1 MTIVRTAAI
10 VLAALLFG
18 LALFQ
23 LALAAGVPWGRAAFG
38 GFTERP
44 GTSLRVSAA
53 VATVIWAAAALI
65 VLRRAGL
72 AVWSPLPSGWVPVAA
87 WAIVGVLAL
96 SIAVNAVSPS
106 VLEKA
111 IWIPFG
117 VVATALAFVVA
128 LTSTAAQAP

>member
-18 LALFQ
+18 LAFFQ
-23 LALAAGVPWGRAAFG
+23 LALAAGAPWGRAAFG

-44 GTSLRVSAA
+44 GTSLRISAA
-53 VATVIWAAAALI
+53 IATLIWAAAALI
-65 VLRRAGL
+65 SLRRAGL
-72 AVWSPLPSGWVPVAA
+72 AVWSPLPSSWLPVAA
-87 WAIVGVLAL
+87 WVIVGVLAL
-96 SIAVNAVSPS
+96 SIVVNAISPS

-117 VVATALAFVVA
+117 VVATVLAVTVA
-128 LTSTAAQAP
+128 LSPTS

>member
-23 LALAAGVPWGRAAFG
+23 LALAAGAPWGRAAFG

-44 GTSLRVSAA
+44 GTNLRVSAA
-53 VATVIWAAAALI
+53 VATLVWAAAALV

-72 AVWSPLPSGWVPVAA
+72 AVCAPLPTGWLPVAA
-87 WAIVGVLAL
+87 WVIVGVLAL
-96 SIAVNAVSPS
+96 SIVVNAVSPS
-106 VLEKA
+106 VLERA

-117 VVATALAFVVA
+117 VVATALAVTVA
-128 LTSTAAQAP
+128 LSPQP